1 MSKLK
6 PCPFCGGQAVN
17 EQDGHPI
24 YCGSCYSSMPYGI
37 CENDM
42 VTLWNTRTNG
52 WVDSPLTPNESGRY
66 TVNSSYG
73 VRDAYFTSGFTH
85 GDYRWQDCEMNNDE
99 GMENSFGEVFIV
111 YSWVQLPTQTVK

>member
-1 MSKLK
+1 MSELKL
-6 PCPFCGGQAVN
+6 CPFCGGQAVN

-42 VTLWNTRTNG
+42 INLWNTRASG
-52 WVDSPLTPNESGRY
+52 WTDSPLTPNKSGRY

-85 GDYRWQDCEMNNDE
+85 GDYRWQDCETNNDE
-99 GMENSFGEVFIV
+99 GMENSFGEVFTV
-111 YSWVQLPTQTVK
+111 YSWVQLPTPTVK